1 LERLETAHLEAAH
14 AQRVE
19 WMKERVV
26 TPPLGVYQDFRAI
39 LHIHAEDADHTKGTR
54 AEVLKAA
61 READVQV
68 VMFTDHRGPK
78 PETWHGI
85 REGVLFIP
93 GSEDDHELRYPSPL
107 LELRF
112 LSHLEE
118 RPDMPAE
125 GFQGM
130 EIYNRHTDAKDH
142 KEFNEY
148 IQSAM
153 KQSREWHHLVEK
165 RKQFPDEVFAAATGP
180 LPLFLARWDREIA
193 VHPFTGIGA
202 NDAHQ
207 NQIFNGVT
215 FDPYAVAFRHTSTH
229 ILARELT
236 EPEIRS
242 SLAAGHV
249 YVAHD
254 WLCDPAGFSYVAQN
268 NLGVFDMGDT
278 VPMLNNTHLEARFPI
293 PAKIKLIRNG
303 VVVAEATGSKL
314 DFVAREEGAY
324 RLEAWLAID
333 GEDRPWIYSNPIYVR
348 GTAGLTLPSMEI
360 SANVEV
366 RKDIVYTDGEPADAG
381 KHKLDLYMPK
391 NKKDYPVLMFIHG
404 GNWRMGDRSMYPP
417 LGNRFAKMGIAVVV
431 PSYRLMPM
439 SQHPAQIE
447 DVAAAF
453 AWVYKNIAQYGGDT
467 KRIYI
472 AGHSA
477 GGHLVALLALDDLYL
492 KKYDI
497 PPGAIRGVAALSGV
511 YDVSMLG
518 GFKPADG
525 RRDASPMHYVHAH
538 APPFLITYCQWDYP
552 ALPKQARD
560 FAAAIKKD
568 FVETHLEYIPGE
580 NHITEMLN
588 IVKDDDPTAQAIL
601 KFIR

>member
-1 LERLETAHLEAAH
+1 MERLETAHLEAAH

-107 LELRF
+107 LQLRF

-314 DFVAREEGAY
+314 DFVAKEEGAY

-333 GEDRPWIYSNPIYVR
+333 GESDLRSGNCGIDAAFDGDLCERR
-348 GTAGLTLPSMEI
+348 GPQ
-360 SANVEV
+360 
-366 RKDIVYTDGEPADAG
+366 R
-381 KHKLDLYMPK
+381 
-391 NKKDYPVLMFIHG
+391 
-404 GNWRMGDRSMYPP
+404 
-417 LGNRFAKMGIAVVV
+417 
-431 PSYRLMPM
+431 YRL
-439 SQHPAQIE
+439 H
-447 DVAAAF
+447 
-453 AWVYKNIAQYGGDT
+453 
-467 KRIYI
+467 RRR
-472 AGHSA
+472 A
-477 GGHLVALLALDDLYL
+477 GG
-492 KKYDI
+492 
-497 PPGAIRGVAALSGV
+497 RGEAQARSIHAEEQKGLSGPDV
-511 YDVSMLG
+511 YSRRQL
-518 GFKPADG
+518 ADG
-525 RRDASPMHYVHAH
+525 RSVDVSASRQPVRENGDRRCRPELSPDAHE
-538 APPFLITYCQWDYP
+538 P
-552 ALPKQARD
+552 ASGADRGCGGSLRLG
-560 FAAAIKKD
+560 
-568 FVETHLEYIPGE
+568 V
-580 NHITEMLN
+580 
-588 IVKDDDPTAQAIL
+588 
-601 KFIR
+601 